1 MTEREIISK
10 KAKRCLQQGKSQLVL
25 NQPFFGNILLSQIY
39 EECNT
44 LPHKTMGVTGKKL
57 LYDADFVVGLDSIS
71 ELKGVLIHEVLH
83 LALDHLSRLQMRDP
97 ETWNMAI
104 EYVANL
110 IVTRL
115 PDVLLPKGGLLDWN
129 YDGMSAEEVYDILIK
144 EIEENKKSKSSD
156 DGSSDDGSSDDGS
169 SKSKDAGDK
178 VGFRDYHGE
187 VSEEESKQIKKIM
200 VSSYEALTSQE
211 KGDVPGS
218 LVSII
223 NQLKEPKVDWR
234 QFIRSTIVDIFNK
247 LDFSMSRGNRHFL
260 HMGYWFPSLVGEE
273 NKLIIIAV
281 DTSGSVSD
289 SLLEDFASE
298 TAALLELS
306 DKTLVMSCDADI
318 QEVVETS
325 KYSDLLKEARF
336 SGRGGTSFDPVFNKI
351 RELELTPDVLV
362 YLTDGYANY
371 PSVEPHYPV
380 IWGIGKGGRRDD
392 APFGITL
399 QIGDMS

>member
-1 MTEREIISK
+1 
-10 KAKRCLQQGKSQLVL
+10 
-25 NQPFFGNILLSQIY
+25 
-39 EECNT
+39 
-44 LPHKTMGVTGKKL
+44 
-57 LYDADFVVGLDSIS
+57 
-71 ELKGVLIHEVLH
+71 
-83 LALDHLSRLQMRDP
+83 
-97 ETWNMAI
+97 
-104 EYVANL
+104 
-110 IVTRL
+110 
-115 PDVLLPKGGLLDWN
+115 
-129 YDGMSAEEVYDILIK
+129 
-144 EIEENKKSKSSD
+144 
-156 DGSSDDGSSDDGS
+156 
-169 SKSKDAGDK
+169 
-178 VGFRDYHGE
+178 
-187 VSEEESKQIKKIM
+187 M

>member
-104 EYVANL
+104 DYVANL

-144 EIEENKKSKSSD
+144 EIEENKKSK
-156 DGSSDDGSSDDGS
+156 SSDDGSSDDGS

>member
-104 EYVANL
+104 DYVANL

-200 VSSYEALTSQE
+200 LSSYEALTSQE

>member
-104 EYVANL
+104 DYVANL